1 MVLAGVTD
9 VYSKSNDLLN
19 AFLGINVSESQVYRV
34 TDCVGNQLIPDLI
47 EEVDHPS
54 LLENQR
60 VYASMDGSMIQMDHG
75 WQEIKLGRI
84 FREDTRVE
92 NGTKEQGKIRYKLDE
107 STYSGHLGSCID
119 FIPKFEASL
128 GTYKRQKKNLV
139 FITDGAVWIQKYLTE
154 TFSESTHIL
163 DYYHALEHLGDFA
176 KSHFQNHTIRKNWVN
191 SQEKELLE
199 GSVLNVLD
207 NISKLRKL
215 SSNAKHE
222 QGKLV
227 EYYKNN
233 IDRMNYKVFRNQ
245 GLMIGSGPIE
255 AAHRAVIQTR
265 MKRSGQRW
273 TPSGAQAMLNLRVIK
288 ESNRWGCITQ
298 LLLLAA

>member
-1 MVLAGVTD
+1 MVLVGVSD
-9 VYSKSNDLLN
+9 VYSKSSDLLS
-19 AFLGINVSESQVYRV
+19 AFLGVSISESQVYRV
-34 TDCVGNQLIPDLI
+34 TDCIGNQLIPDLI
-47 EEVDHPS
+47 EEIDHPP
-54 LLENQR
+54 LQENQR
-60 VYASMDGSMIQMDHG
+60 VYASMDGSMIQMDQG

-84 FREDTRVE
+84 FREDTRVK
-92 NGTKEQGKIRYKLDE
+92 NGTKEEGKIRYKLKE
-107 STYSGHLGSCID
+107 STYSGHLGPCTD

-128 GTYKRQKKNLV
+128 GTYKRQEKNLV

-176 KSHFQNHTIRKNWVN
+176 KLHFQNHATRKNWVK

-199 GSVLNVLD
+199 GSVLTVLD

-215 SSNAKHE
+215 SANAK
-222 QGKLV
+222 QGQVKLV

-233 IDRMNYKVFRNQ
+233 LDRMDYKSFRNQ
-245 GLMIGSGPIE
+245 GLMIGSGPME
-255 AAHRAVIQTR
+255 AAHRTVIQTR

-273 TPSGAQAMLNLRVIK
+273 TPGGAQAMLNLRVIR
-288 ESNRWGCITQ
+288 ESNRWGCVTQ
-298 LLLLAA
+298 ILTQAA